1 VEPAVYVPVDARANL
16 RRSLIVGGVLGLASV
31 VILPFA
37 GYPLM
42 GVFVCLGIALGA
54 VNNRMLQQSVLRYA
68 ASETMGKK
76 QFRRGVMGRLGLITL
91 VAIGFG
97 VLIRPDGL
105 GVFFGL
111 AAFQILMLIG
121 AAVPVFRSLRPTT

>member
-1 VEPAVYVPVDARANL
+1 
-16 RRSLIVGGVLGLASV
+16 
-31 VILPFA
+31 
-37 GYPLM
+37 
-42 GVFVCLGIALGA
+42 
-54 VNNRMLQQSVLRYA
+54 MLQQSVLRYA